1 MTTHTFGFVLEQ
13 ALGHRTHSNNLRTN
27 VPSDHTVEALWAEIP
42 FEVEGLAAR
51 LPLYR
56 SNWTVRAGLRARRAV
71 AQMRREQGKI
81 DALFFHTQVP
91 AVLATNWV
99 RRIPSIVSL
108 DATPRQYDELGQFY
122 QHEQGP
128 AWLEDVKWRL
138 NRRCF
143 DHAQHLVTWSRWA
156 KQGLVDDYDIEPDK
170 ITVIS
175 PGVNVTAWTRPT
187 PRTDAARK
195 AGEPVK
201 ILFVGGDLERKGG
214 LLLLE
219 AFRALRSEQPA
230 HAPVELHLVTRDG
243 VEAEPGL
250 FVYSEMQPN
259 SEPLKQLFHTCD
271 IFCLPTYG
279 DCLAMV
285 LSEAGAAELPLITTK
300 VGGLPEIAHH
310 EKTGLLVP
318 TGSVPALL
326 SALRRLLANPTERV
340 EMGQRARALVQ
351 REFDA
356 EQNTVKLLTLLKQVA
371 DTPQLLHNPRK
382 QTQSSP
388 V

>member
-1 MTTHTFGFVLEQ
+1 MRTHTLGFVLEQ
-13 ALGHRTHSNNLRTN
+13 ALGHRTHSNNLRIN
-27 VPSDHTVEALWAEIP
+27 VPKDDAVEALWAEIP

-51 LPLYR
+51 LPLYS

-71 AQMRREQGKI
+71 AQMQRQHGPI

-99 RRIPSIVSL
+99 RRLPSVVSL

-143 DHAQHLVTWSRWA
+143 DSARHLVTWSRWA
-156 KQGLVDDYDIEPDK
+156 KQGLIDDYGVAADK
-170 ITVIS
+170 ITVIP
-175 PGVNVTAWTRPT
+175 PGVNATAWARPSA
-187 PRTDAARK
+187 RTAFAQP
-195 AGEPVK
+195 AEPVK
-201 ILFVGGDLERKGG
+201 ILFVGGDLARKGG
-214 LLLLE
+214 LLLLD
-219 AFRALRSEQPA
+219 AFRALRDEQPGGT
-230 HAPVELHLVTRDG
+230 PVELHLVTREA
-243 VEAEPGL
+243 VEMEPGL
-250 FVYSEMQPN
+250 FVYNDMQPN
-259 SEPLKQLFHTCD
+259 SEPLKQLFHRCD
-271 IFCLPTYG
+271 MFCLPTYG

-285 LSEAGAAELPLITTK
+285 LSEAGAAEMPLVTTK

-310 EKTGLLVP
+310 EETGLLVP
-318 TGSVPALL
+318 IGSVPALIE
-326 SALRRLLANPTERV
+326 ALRRLIVNPTERM

-356 EQNTVKLLTLLKQVA
+356 EQNTVKLLTLLKRVA
-371 DTPQLLHNPRK
+371 DAPQYVASPRE
-382 QTQSSP
+382 QTQSTP

>member
-13 ALGHRTHSNNLRTN
+13 ALGHRTHSNNLRKN
-27 VPSDHTVEALWAEIP
+27 VPQDHAVNALWAEIP

-51 LPLYR
+51 LPLYG

-71 AQMRREQGKI
+71 AQMQRKHGLI

-99 RRIPSIVSL
+99 QRVPSIISL

-128 AWLEDVKWRL
+128 AWLENIKWRL

-143 DHAQHLVTWSRWA
+143 EQARHLVTWSQWA
-156 KQGLVDDYDIEPDK
+156 KQGLIDDYGIAPDK
-170 ITVIS
+170 ISVIP
-175 PGVNVTAWTRPT
+175 PGVNAAEWARPT
-187 PRTDAARK
+187 PRVDQHAA
-195 AGEPVK
+195 EPLK

-219 AFRALRSEQPA
+219 AFRTLRNERPA
-230 HAPVELHLVTRDG
+230 GTAVELHLVTRDA
-243 VEAEPGL
+243 VEDEPGL
-250 FVYSEMQPN
+250 FVYHDMQPN
-259 SEPLKQLFHTCD
+259 SESLKQLFHQCD

-285 LSEAGAAELPLITTK
+285 LSEAGAAEMPIITTK
-300 VGGLPEIAHH
+300 VGGQPELAHA
-310 EKTGLLVP
+310 EETGLLVP
-318 TGSVPALL
+318 TGSVSALL
-326 SALRRLLANPTERV
+326 AALRRLIVDPALRLA
-340 EMGQRARALVQ
+340 MGRRARTLVQ
-351 REFDA
+351 HEFDA
-356 EQNTVKLLTLLKQVA
+356 KKNTTKLLTLLKQVA
-371 DTPQLLHNPRK
+371 DAPQYQERAREE
-382 QTQSSP
+382 TQSLP

>member
-1 MTTHTFGFVLEQ
+1 MMKHTFGFVLEQ

-71 AQMRREQGKI
+71 AQMRREQGEI

-128 AWLEDVKWRL
+128 AWLENIKWRL

-143 DHAQHLVTWSRWA
+143 HHAQHLVTWSRWA
-156 KQGLVDDYDIEPDK
+156 KQGLVDDYGVAPDK

-187 PRTDAARK
+187 PRTEAAHK

-219 AFRALRSEQPA
+219 AFRALRDEQPA
-230 HAPVELHLVTRDG
+230 RVPVELHLVTRDG
-243 VEAEPGL
+243 MEAEPGL
-250 FVYSEMQPN
+250 FVYNDMQPN

-285 LSEAGAAELPLITTK
+285 LSEASAAEMPLITTK

-310 EKTGLLVP
+310 EETGLLVP

-326 SALRRLLANPTERV
+326 DALRRLLANPIERV

-371 DTPQLLHNPRK
+371 DAPQLLHSPHK